1 MSYSEIYQEVFNFF
15 DEEHGLVLTQSQ
27 MEEIINRCAQWIVMI
42 DAIEDNDLQICPI
55 CKRNFL
61 SGGVCRNCT
70 DTLCKPINF

>member
-42 DAIEDNDLQICPI
+42 DAIENDDLIFIESDTPPGKIDPPI
-55 CKRNFL
+55 EF
-61 SGGVCRNCT
+61 
-70 DTLCKPINF
+70 